1 MQRAALPPNLARL
14 HCWFPRCLAES
25 PAPLAES
32 SGESG
37 LRTPERR
44 SGPVAASRCP
54 WWRLPIAS
62 GGGESS
68 LLTSGGMA
76 VCLRRRREENK
87 RERATLLTTVYVAQ
101 IAKWLAHSLSML

>member
-1 MQRAALPPNLARL
+1 VLRCPPTWQGFIAGSLAAFQSRRLPG
-14 HCWFPRCLAES
+14 C
-25 PAPLAES
+25 LAES

-62 GGGESS
+62 GGGEWS
-68 LLTSGGMA
+68 LLTSGGMT